1 MTTWE
6 FKAAPPYPEK
16 KMVEEDY
23 YVRPEVIS
31 ILVVKDSNKMIDFK
45 NDEDIYFEVNYYVPN
60 QQDEKSIKGEFWN
73 ATSTKNYLI
82 GRRYKSKDFRF
93 NISIS
98 CPFTL
103 TVRSLK
109 NRDLSGLSAKFCRP
123 K

>member
-16 KMVEEDY
+16 KMVEKDY

-73 ATSTKNYLI
+73 ATSTNNYLI